1 MDRRTFLAGTGAVL
15 LAAPLAAEAQQAR
28 KAPLIGILW
37 NNPLAATAHIV
48 EAFRQGLRELGYVEG
63 QNIVIEFRSAEGRME
78 RAPDLA
84 AELVGLKVDVIVT
97 GTTPGV
103 RAAQQAT
110 STIPIVMGISY
121 DAVLEGLV
129 ASLARPGG
137 NVTGLSLLIPELM
150 GKRLELLKEVVP
162 KVSLV
167 AVLWNG
173 NDPGLALVFKQ
184 TVVATRAS
192 GVRLRPLEV
201 RADDEFGTAFQTANR
216 EHVGA
221 VIMID
226 DPFTFRSRTLIAALA
241 AKHRLPMM
249 AGFRE
254 FTEAGGLISYGA
266 NLADSYRR
274 AAAFVDKILK
284 GAKPGDLPVEQ
295 PTKFELA
302 INLKTAKALGLTI
315 PQSLLARADQVIQ

>member
-295 PTKFELA
+295 PTTFELV
-302 INLKTAKALGLTI
+302 INLRTAKALGLTI
-315 PQSLLARADQVIQ
+315 PPSLLSRADEVIQ

>member
-1 MDRRTFLAGTGAVL
+1 MNRRTFVATIASGF
-15 LAAPLAAEAQQAR
+15 LAAPLAAGAQQAR

-48 EAFRQGLRELGYVEG
+48 EAFKQGLRELGYMEG

-78 RAPDLA
+78 RAPNLA

-150 GKRLELLKEVVP
+150 GKRLELLKEVLP

-201 RADDEFGTAFQTANR
+201 RADDEFGTAFRTANR

-226 DPFTFRSRTLIAALA
+226 DPFTFRSRMRIAELA
-241 AKHRLPMM
+241 AKHQLPMM

-295 PTKFELA
+295 PTKFELV

-315 PQSLLARADQVIQ
+315 PPSLLGRADQVIE

>member
-1 MDRRTFLAGTGAVL
+1 MNRRTFVATIASGF
-15 LAAPLAAEAQQAR
+15 LAAPLAAGAQQAR

-295 PTKFELA
+295 PTTFELV
-302 INLKTAKALGLTI
+302 INLRTAKALGLTI
-315 PQSLLARADQVIQ
+315 PPSLLSRADEVIQ